1 MRPSDYAAKSLLRA
15 SRLSS
20 VITVAIP
27 TLGRPAHALEA
38 LRSVVAQVCET
49 PSEVLVLDNGCD
61 PDLAES
67 VRQVARDAPKSV
79 SYVPVPQVGLH
90 NARHEAARRA
100 RGDIVA
106 YLDDDV
112 VVQEG
117 WLAALAGSFSDPTV
131 HLVGGRCLPLYE
143 AGPPPW
149 LEAFSARN
157 DDGWWCVVLSL
168 IDLGPEAKLVDPR
181 FVFGANFA
189 IRIETLIR
197 AGGFHPDALPWRLR
211 RFRGDGETAVAA
223 AVQELG
229 LRAAYNPAAT
239 VLHKVPAE
247 RLTEQYV
254 QRRFFLEGVSDSFS
268 ASRASGGR
276 LVAHPR
282 PQPAK
287 WSLQRLRSLLAGNVQ
302 EASTSGEWAEVHKLA
317 REAREAGYVFHQQQ
331 LASDPALRA
340 WVLAGDYWEKEVPD
354 SECGSS

>member
-1 MRPSDYAAKSLLRA
+1 M
-15 SRLSS
+15 
-20 VITVAIP
+20 ITVAIP
-27 TLGRPAHALEA
+27 TLSRPAYVLDAVQSA
-38 LRSVVAQVCET
+38 ASQICGT
-49 PSEVLVLDNGCD
+49 PFEVLVLDNGCD
-61 PDLAES
+61 SDLADS
-67 VRQVARDAPKSV
+67 VRQVARSAAV
-79 SYVPVPQVGLH
+79 RVAYVPVPAIGLH

-100 RGDIVA
+100 SGDILA

-112 VVQEG
+112 VVEDG
-117 WLAALAGSFSDPTV
+117 WLEALASSFRDPAV

-143 AGPPPW
+143 EGPPPW
-149 LEAFSARN
+149 LEAFSSRN

-168 IDLGPEAKLVDPR
+168 IDLGPEAKDIDPR

-189 IRIETLIR
+189 IRKETLIR

-229 LRAAYNPAAT
+229 LRTAYNPAAT

-247 RLTEQYV
+247 RLTEQCV

-268 ASRASGGR
+268 ASRASAGR
-276 LVAHPR
+276 PIALPR
-282 PQPAK
+282 SQPAK
-287 WSLQRLRSLLAGNVQ
+287 WSLRRLRSLLARNVQ
-302 EASTSGEWAEVHKLA
+302 EASTSGEWAGLLKLA